1 MSKSGHLMQGNGG
14 AQPASVLE
22 LLTGG
27 SQPTLDAKVR
37 TGIIAEVAASLRTE
51 REFPVEVLRA
61 PSDADRQRV
70 AIRIG
75 QLTGQA
81 IRRRRLSGVD
91 FGEEQ
96 QLAAEIARRL
106 LGLGFLDL
114 LLPPARSDVIEIA
127 IDPFGAIWLK
137 RKGVREFE
145 LSDLYPDQVEVDTV
159 FANLLGAQ
167 LKAASEANP
176 SVNAKLP
183 RTQHNPGGGR
193 IKYLHSVIVPGLGY
207 PSVNIRLFEPAP
219 VQPEQLLEWGM
230 LDEPTLDLLAQL
242 VRGNRRG
249 FICGGTASGKTTL
262 LSMLCN
268 FLPVKYRI
276 VTIEDPQEIWI
287 DNPHVV
293 TLEARPA
300 GAASELKPY
309 LLRDGVDDAM
319 RLTPDYLVVG
329 EVRDGLAAQ
338 ALFRAM
344 MSDHPGMSTFHAE
357 SPELAVE
364 RLALLLEA
372 DTNTRD
378 QAARKMFASA
388 VDWVLQIGFDHDG
401 QRRVFELVEVGQHLR
416 DGEVQFRRLAQYDG
430 AGRWNHLARPERQR
444 GHSAAVPPFW
454 RDALTLDAAARNK
467 YRPLME
473 RRRAYPRGTAPG

>member
-1 MSKSGHLMQGNGG
+1 MFD
-14 AQPASVLE
+14 
-22 LLTGG
+22 LLTAA
-27 SQPTLDAKVR
+27 SPITLEARARADIMAEVSAAVR
-37 TGIIAEVAASLRTE
+37 TD
-51 REFPVEVLRA
+51 REFPVEVLRS
-61 PSDADRQRV
+61 PTDQD
-70 AIRIG
+70 
-75 QLTGQA
+75 
-81 IRRRRLSGVD
+81 RRRIEARIAQLVGNAVRRRGLSRVNFEEEQRLS
-91 FGEEQ
+91 
-96 QLAAEIARRL
+96 AEIGRRL
-106 LGLGFLDL
+106 MGLGFLDL
-114 LLPPARSDVIEIA
+114 LLPPARADVAEIA
-127 IDPFGAIWLK
+127 IDPFGTVWVK

-145 LSDLYPDQVEVDTV
+145 PTELCPDLIEVDTV

-183 RTQHNPGGGR
+183 RSRQNPGGGR
-193 IKYLHSVIVPGLGY
+193 IKYLHPVIAPGAGF
-207 PSVNIRLFEPAP
+207 PSVNIRLFEPSP
-219 VQPEQLLEWGM
+219 VTPDQLLGWDM
-230 LDEPTLDLLAQL
+230 LDEPTLDLLARL
-242 VRGNRRG
+242 VRGKQRA
-249 FICGGTASGKTTL
+249 FICGGTASGKTTM

-268 FLPVKYRI
+268 FLPVTNRI

-300 GAASELKPY
+300 SASSELKPY

-364 RLALLLEA
+364 RIALLLEA

-378 QAARKMFASA
+378 RAARKLFASA
-388 VDWVLQIGFDHDG
+388 VDWLLQIGFDQHG
-401 QRRVFELVEVGQHLR
+401 RRRVFQLVEVEERLR
-416 DGEVQFRRLAQYDG
+416 DGEVQFRRLVQYDG
-430 AGRWNHLARPERQR
+430 HGRWQLL
-444 GHSAAVPPFW
+444 AVP
-454 RDALTLDAAARNK
+454 
-467 YRPLME
+467 E
-473 RRRAYPRGTAPG
+473 RRRGFQSELPESWRDIQMLDASLRGQFQGVMARRRAAYQAI

>member
-1 MSKSGHLMQGNGG
+1 
-14 AQPASVLE
+14 VLD
-22 LLTGG
+22 LLTGNARP
-27 SQPTLDAKVR
+27 QLDAQAR
-37 TGIIAEVAASLRTE
+37 ADIIAEVAAGLRND
-51 REFPVEVLRA
+51 REFPLAILRA
-61 PSDADRQRV
+61 PSETDRQRAV
-70 AIRIG
+70 LRIG

-81 IRRRRLSGVD
+81 VRRRGLSGVD
-91 FGEEQ
+91 YQEEQ

-114 LLPPARSDVIEIA
+114 LLPPARTDVIEIA
-127 IDPFGAIWLK
+127 LDPFGTIWLK
-137 RKGVREFE
+137 RKGGQAFE
-145 LSDLYPDQVEVDTV
+145 PADLQPDLVEVDTV

-183 RTQHNPGGGR
+183 RTAHNPGGGR
-193 IKYLHSVIVPGLGY
+193 IKYIHSVIAPGLGF
-207 PSVNIRLFEPAP
+207 PSVNLRLFEPEP
-219 VQPEQLLEWGM
+219 VRPERLLEWGM
-230 LDEPTLDLLAQL
+230 LDEATLDLLARL
-242 VRGNRRG
+242 VRGYRRG

-268 FLPVKYRI
+268 FLPLQARI

-287 DNPHVV
+287 DNPHVI

-378 QAARKMFASA
+378 RAARKMFVSA
-388 VDWVLQIGFDHDG
+388 VDWVLQVGFDPDG
-401 QRRVFELVEVGQHLR
+401 RRRVFELVEVNERLR
-416 DGEVQFRRLAQYDG
+416 DGEVQFRRLVQYDG
-430 AGRWNHLARPERQR
+430 DGRWTQVAAPERQR
-444 GHSAAVPPFW
+444 GRAAPVPGHW
-454 RDALTLDAAARNK
+454 QEVLQLDASERDRD
-467 YRPLME
+467 RPLLD
-473 RRRAYPRGTAPG
+473 RRRAYPGGHPTG